1 MGGTSPLF
9 KRFLTICGSGLSGFG
24 SFALG
29 SAWLLSFSP
38 FFHVFTFS
46 MSFMYLNLPI
56 IRPWVRKL
64 SGSSMMGLFSS
75 VLIFHSKVRPSYNY
89 VVYISIPT
97 TDRLSTLVPSQS

>member
-9 KRFLTICGSGLSGFG
+9 KRLLTITFLCGSGLSGFG

-46 MSFMYLNLPI
+46 MCFMY
-56 IRPWVRKL
+56 
-64 SGSSMMGLFSS
+64 
-75 VLIFHSKVRPSYNY
+75 
-89 VVYISIPT
+89 
-97 TDRLSTLVPSQS
+97 